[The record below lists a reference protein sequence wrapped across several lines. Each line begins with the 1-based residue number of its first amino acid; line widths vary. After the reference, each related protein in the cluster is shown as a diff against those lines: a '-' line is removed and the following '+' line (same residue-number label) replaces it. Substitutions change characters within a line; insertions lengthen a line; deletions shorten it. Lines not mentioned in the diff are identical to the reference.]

1 MLLCSIE
8 AKDILDNFP
17 KLHAKQGVIKIKTRT
32 RQFEVFYYFGHSP
45 TMRMTKVEYQSKN
58 EGTVAMRADLIG
70 FLRGRYHLHLDPSE
84 EFSW

>member
-58 EGTVAMRADLIG
+58 EGTYESR
-70 FLRGRYHLHLDPSE
+70 LDRFFE
-84 EFSW
+84 G